1 MSQIRLY
8 FDEDAGKN
16 SLVNALRR
24 AGVDAITTG
33 EANNLRLPDSEQL
46 IWATKQKRVIYTFN
60 MGDFCRLHSIYMAEE
75 RTHTGI
81 IVSERQSYSVG
92 VQLRAIE
99 RLISTLSAEEMVNQ
113 LVFLGTYIQEN

>member
-46 IWATKQKRVIYTFN
+46 IWATEQKRVIYTFN
-60 MGDFCRLHSIYMAEE
+60 MGDFCRLH
-75 RTHTGI
+75 
-81 IVSERQSYSVG
+81 
-92 VQLRAIE
+92 
-99 RLISTLSAEEMVNQ
+99 
-113 LVFLGTYIQEN
+113 